1 MRLALD
7 ALVHCVSSL
16 FHDLARFGAHR
27 VNHRLALAEHGP
39 GNTFRDPSAKR
50 ERTEL
55 VERGDYD
62 AKGAKRRQ
70 RWAANGLSQFRGRV
84 NLPEQEAYTKL
95 LIARSIG

>member
-16 FHDLARFGAHR
+16 FHNLARLGAHR

-39 GNTFRDPSAKR
+39 GNTFGDPSAKR
-50 ERTEL
+50 GRTEL

-62 AKGAKRRQ
+62 AKGSKRRQ
-70 RWAANGLSQFRGRV
+70 RWATDDLSQFRGRV
-84 NLPEQEAYTKL
+84 GLHRRKKRTP
-95 LIARSIG
+95 SS